1 MRLES
6 MGVGANVVKVLI
18 QVRVVRSDPD
28 RGRDESGKV
37 GNHRVIAC
45 DDMNCTCI
53 ILIQTI
59 LYTVLVDQTD

>member
-28 RGRDESGKV
+28 RGRDS
-37 GNHRVIAC
+37 R
-45 DDMNCTCI
+45 
-53 ILIQTI
+53 
-59 LYTVLVDQTD
+59 